1 MKKLILFLAFAA
13 GISTV
18 SFAEDFEKTQLNFR
32 VRSGDYGLEIREE
45 IRAEKD
51 HIQLSYFGIK
61 ATEIRLRYVDSI
73 DAKEWR
79 PQISHFV
86 YQSDRFFFRPRL
98 DYRYFLG
105 ENPDYF
111 SFRTSFGTRF
121 DINNQYNVWTEVN
134 PIWDFGQGKPN
145 DTNLDKI
152 QFRLGVERQFEKL
165 RFSPFIQH
173 ETDGNLDH
181 TTTFLG
187 TTLTLT
193 M

>member
-1 MKKLILFLAFAA
+1 M
-13 GISTV
+13 
-18 SFAEDFEKTQLNFR
+18 E
-32 VRSGDYGLEIREE
+32 
-45 IRAEKD
+45 
-51 HIQLSYFGIK
+51 LSYF
-61 ATEIRLRYVDSI
+61 RFY
-73 DAKEWR
+73 
-79 PQISHFV
+79 
-86 YQSDRFFFRPRL
+86 RFFFRPRL

-121 DINNQYNVWTEVN
+121 DINNQYNVFTEIN
-134 PIWDFGQGKPN
+134 PIWDFGQGKTN

-152 QFRLGVERQFEKL
+152 QFRLGITNRFKKL
-165 RFSPFIQH
+165 ELSPFIQY

-193 M
+193 E

>member
-1 MKKLILFLAFAA
+1 LGYKFIIILLLAFSTAA
-13 GISTV
+13 YS
-18 SFAEDFEKTQLNFR
+18 EDFEKTQLNFR
-32 VRSGDYGLEIREE
+32 MRSGDHGLEIREE

-105 ENPDYF
+105 ETPDYF
-111 SFRTSFGTRF
+111 SFRSSVGSRIK
-121 DINNQYNVWTEVN
+121 INHQLDVFTEVN
-134 PIWDFGQGKPN
+134 PIWDFGSGKPK
-145 DTNLDKI
+145 DTRLDKI
-152 QFRLGVERQFEKL
+152 QFRLGITNHLKNLEL
-165 RFSPFIQH
+165 SPFIQY

>member
-1 MKKLILFLAFAA
+1 LFCRLSLILLLTFSTAA
-13 GISTV
+13 YS
-18 SFAEDFEKTQLNFR
+18 EDFEKTQLNFR

-105 ENPDYF
+105 EAPDYF
-111 SFRTSFGTRF
+111 SFRSSVGSRIK
-121 DINNQYNVWTEVN
+121 INHQLDVFTEVN
-134 PIWDFGQGKPN
+134 PIWDFGGGKPN
-145 DTNLDKI
+145 DTQLDKI
-152 QFRLGVERQFEKL
+152 QFRLGITNHLKNLEL
-165 RFSPFIQH
+165 SPFIQY
-173 ETDGNLDH
+173 ETDGDLNH

-187 TTLTLT
+187 MTMTLDH
-193 M
+193 